1 MKKLRRKIKI
11 ENATTFKLE
20 YYEGE
25 SEIKSKEFTSYKA
38 MEQFHN
44 RQTSFMYLDLNR
56 YAFVNNQW
64 HRFIKLQSPFVF
76 HQDLDFIN
84 KIFNEKVEVENLQN
98 FKSEEKSNQ
107 IKTNKKTC
115 I

>member
-1 MKKLRRKIKI
+1 MKTFRKKIKI
-11 ENATTFKLE
+11 ENAEAFKLE

-25 SEIKSKEFTSYKA
+25 SELKSKEFTSYKA

-44 RQTSFMYLDLNR
+44 RQTDFMYLDLNR
-56 YAFVNNQW
+56 YAFVNNKWQ
-64 HRFIKLQSPFVF
+64 RFIKLQSPFVF
-76 HQDLDFIN
+76 QQELDFIN

-107 IKTNKKTC
+107 KNT
-115 I
+115 